1 MLAVG
6 TGFTSMQGELI
17 KSISYSPPVRFR
29 LQQEIQIVFI
39 ILFIIWCSSLISTY
53 DPLFTYYSPWN
64 IIMNIITAVTV
75 ALPPEFPIS
84 LSIGIFLSLRW
95 LKRRGIFWIDSSKLN
110 IAGRVSIM
118 VFDKTGTLTENTL
131 NYDSSKISNGSNFCK

>member
-1 MLAVG
+1 
-6 TGFTSMQGELI
+6 
-17 KSISYSPPVRFR
+17 
-29 LQQEIQIVFI
+29 
-39 ILFIIWCSSLISTY
+39 
-53 DPLFTYYSPWN
+53 
-64 IIMNIITAVTV
+64 MNIITAVTV